1 MPPPAPDARN
11 LALARALDR
20 SEPLA
25 GLLQRV
31 QGSRQRFEAISKLLP
46 PALLGNV
53 RPGPMDETAWSVL
66 VDHAAAAAKL
76 RQMLP
81 DLQSALAE
89 AGWPAPPI
97 KIKILPR
104 A

>member
-1 MPPPAPDARN
+1 MATPPPDVRQ
-11 LALARALDR
+11 LVLARALDR

-31 QGSRQRFEAISKLLP
+31 QGSRQRFEAIRALLP
-46 PALLGNV
+46 AALVGSV
-53 RPGPMDETAWSVL
+53 RPGPLDETAWSVL

-76 RQMLP
+76 RQMQP
-81 DLQSALAE
+81 ALQAALAE
-89 AGWPAPPI
+89 GGWPAPPI